1 MKFSNGNR
9 KVVGGLSVVSLIVVF
24 CFNVYASDR
33 SFKTIEK
40 NGKLAIFDPKTN
52 RLTGYLFDT
61 VYESPYYK
69 PKAHNGTNLITKF
82 PYQGLILVKK
92 DGKFAYLNEK
102 FREVVAYGTYDSIT
116 PMNYYGYSTV
126 KKGGKWGIIN
136 KHCQLVAP
144 IRYDLI
150 SQEPSV
156 CFENAF
162 KSFLVKINDKF
173 RILNKDAKP
182 VLQLEFDSVEI
193 LDEHFYLA
201 HAGKKLYLIN
211 DNCSVLSD
219 YYTSVSS
226 IYEGFI
232 VKKDNKT
239 GIVDHH
245 NRTLI
250 PFIYD
255 SIYAPRFD
263 PCYFA
268 TKNDAC
274 GVIDLKGKTLIP
286 FEYEQILESWEN
298 TNNEDKHLIVQKNQK
313 FGTISF
319 TNKAVIPIE
328 FDGISDWVEDGP
340 PAHYVVKNEKWGLM
354 SYDGKV
360 FIPAI
365 YNSLLYHT
373 NSIIG
378 CEKNGKYGIL
388 DINNK
393 EIVPC
398 VNDSL
403 VIDYDSYGHTGKK
416 GQFSIKNNGIWKHL
430 DLNGKPIE
438 GIIREEEVEK

>member
-1 MKFSNGNR
+1 MKFRNKNR
-9 KVVGGLSVVSLIVVF
+9 NVVGRSLVVSLIVIF
-24 CFNVYASDR
+24 CFNVNASDR
-33 SFKTIEK
+33 SYKTFEK
-40 NGKLAIFDPKTN
+40 NGKLAIFDHETKQ
-52 RLTGYLFDT
+52 LTGYLFDR

-69 PKAHNGTNLITKF
+69 PKAHNYTNLMTKF
-82 PYQGLILVKK
+82 PYHGLILVKK
-92 DGKFAYLNEK
+92 DGQFAYLNEK
-102 FREVVAYGTYDSIT
+102 CREVVAYGTYDSIT

-136 KHCQLVAP
+136 KHSQLVAP

-156 CFENAF
+156 SYENAF

-182 VLQLEFDSVEI
+182 TLQLVFDSVEI
-193 LDEHFYLA
+193 LDENYYLA
-201 HAGKKLYLIN
+201 HVGKKLYLIN
-211 DNCSVLSD
+211 DNCTVLSD
-219 YYTSVSS
+219 RYTSVSS
-226 IYEGFI
+226 IDDGFI
-232 VKKDNKT
+232 VKKNNKT
-239 GIVDHH
+239 GIVDQH

-263 PCYFA
+263 PYYFA
-268 TKNDAC
+268 YKNDSC

-286 FEYEQILESWEN
+286 FEYEQISEAWED
-298 TNNEDKHLIVQKNQK
+298 TKDVEKHLIVQKNQK
-313 FGTISF
+313 LGTISF

-328 FDGISDWVEDGP
+328 FDGISGWVEYGP

-354 SYDGKV
+354 SYDGNV
-360 FIPAI
+360 LIPAI
-365 YNSLLYHT
+365 YNNLHYHT
-373 NSIIG
+373 NSIIE
-378 CEKNGKYGIL
+378 CKKNGKYGVL

-416 GQFSIKNNGIWKHL
+416 GQFSIKNNGIWRDL

-438 GIIREEEVEK
+438 GILREEEVEK